1 MNLKKSKDILKYV
14 VQKEFFPKYA
24 PDVKCWIFKSRGR
37 DARGL
42 PQEFSDEEL
51 QMIIDGLNKMNAE
64 MTAKYGRKVETTK
77 VEEPVKKQPKLPER
91 GARVLKMN

>member
-24 PDVKCWIFKSRGR
+24 PDVKCWIFKSRGK

-51 QMIIDGLNKMNAE
+51 QLIIEGLNKMTAE
-64 MTAKYGRKVETTK
+64 LTAKYGKKAEAQKPVEMPKKTT
-77 VEEPVKKQPKLPER
+77 KLPER

>member
-24 PDVKCWIFKSRGR
+24 PDVKCWIFKSRGK

-42 PQEFSDEEL
+42 TQEFSDEEL
-51 QMIIDGLNKMNAE
+51 QMILEGLNKMVTE
-64 MTAKYGRKVETTK
+64 MTAKYGKKPVAEIAPKVS
-77 VEEPVKKQPKLPER
+77 KQPER
-91 GARVLKMN
+91 GARVLSRN

>member
-24 PDVKCWIFKSRGR
+24 PDVKCWIFKSRGK

-51 QMIIDGLNKMNAE
+51 QMIIDGLNKMVSD
-64 MTAKYGRKVETTK
+64 MTAKYGKKPVEATAQKTA
-77 VEEPVKKQPKLPER
+77 KLPER
-91 GARVLKMN
+91 GARVLKMS

>member
-24 PDVKCWIFKSRGR
+24 PGVKCWIFKSRGK

-42 PQEFSDEEL
+42 PQEFSDEEMQL
-51 QMIIDGLNKMNAE
+51 IIAGINKMTAE
-64 MTAKYGRKVETTK
+64 LTAKYGQNQNKCVVE
-77 VEEPVKKQPKLPER
+77 KKQTSGIR
-91 GARVLKMN
+91 VARVAKSAS